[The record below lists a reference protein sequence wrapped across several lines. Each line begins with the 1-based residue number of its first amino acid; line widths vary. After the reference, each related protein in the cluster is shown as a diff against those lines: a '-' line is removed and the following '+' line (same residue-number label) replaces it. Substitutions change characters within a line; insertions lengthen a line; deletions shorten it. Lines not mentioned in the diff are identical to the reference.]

1 MLFTDLTVRSVVAA
15 SSDAPGAPI
24 PVGHMCGVMQLDLFC
39 GRSLRSKQKFGSD
52 NRIIVLTR
60 TTQNF
65 LRINAYI
72 ALLNIHT
79 CVLRTLKGMVVLDI
93 VAIDRVIGSYR
104 QKRQTLVFIAQ
115 RPGR

>member
-1 MLFTDLTVRSVVAA
+1 MLFTDRTVRSVVAA

-24 PVGHMCGVMQLDLFC
+24 PVGHMCGVMQLNLFC
-39 GRSLRSKQKFGSD
+39 SRSLRAKQKSGSD
-52 NRIIVLTR
+52 NGIIVLTR
-60 TTQNF
+60 TTQKF

-79 CVLRTLKGMVVLDI
+79 CVLRTLKGMVVLNS
-93 VAIDRVIGSYR
+93 VAIDKFVGSYR